1 MGLDL
6 HHPAFSPAFCQLQCD
21 ISQIPNGS
29 KGTSTLWRQAL
40 VARLD
45 HLERALENEITSRQE
60 AGLVENTLPS
70 KTRCSRHCQR
80 AQVFCFEA
88 T

>member
-6 HHPAFSPAFCQLQCD
+6 HHPAFSQVFCQLQCD

-29 KGTSTLWRQAL
+29 KGMSTLWRQAL
-40 VARLD
+40 AARLD
-45 HLERALENEITSRQE
+45 HLERSLENEITSRQE

-70 KTRCSRHCQR
+70 KTWCSRHCQR